1 MREKEIEKAL
11 VQAVKTCGGLC
22 LKFVSPSLAGIPDRI
37 VLMPKGV
44 IAFVEVKAPGETM
57 RSLQV
62 QRKRQLEAL
71 GFRVYCL
78 DGKEQIAKV
87 LHEIGGDAQ

>member
-22 LKFVSPSLAGIPDRI
+22 LKFVSPSLTGIPDRI

-57 RSLQV
+57 RCLQV
-62 QRKRQLEAL
+62 YRKRQLEAL
-71 GFRVYCL
+71 GFRVYCV
-78 DGKEQIAKV
+78 DGKEQIEEV
-87 LHEIGGDAQ
+87 LNEIQST